1 MHNEEILKINFN
13 NLGGMKLIPKEL
25 INPALAIAAYWPW
38 YYISVCLQRVRL
50 KAASPYNLAPDDA
63 LGHTEKKK
71 GRRKAA
77 WDFLCLNVGRKTSLQ
92 SSKLR
97 YFKTTTDTV
106 TDRLMGVKCR
116 ATSVAKNSHKGKF
129 SNMHCDYPMKQLH
142 SLYVWMKCDHW
153 SLTNH
158 RHVFMKSTLIIMCYS
173 KLERKT
179 ATVITSS
186 KLLKKG

>member
-1 MHNEEILKINFN
+1 M
-13 NLGGMKLIPKEL
+13 
-25 INPALAIAAYWPW
+25 
-38 YYISVCLQRVRL
+38 
-50 KAASPYNLAPDDA
+50 
-63 LGHTEKKK
+63 HTEKKK

-142 SLYVWMKCDHW
+142 SLYV
-153 SLTNH
+153 
-158 RHVFMKSTLIIMCYS
+158 
-173 KLERKT
+173 
-179 ATVITSS
+179 
-186 KLLKKG
+186 